1 MEKAK
6 KPLLQIEDKSND
18 SPWKELSQLLR
29 EHLEEQDKELSQLLR
44 EHLEEQDKDNEDL
57 QIHKIR
63 RTKFSTPEGI

>member
-29 EHLEEQDKELSQLLR
+29 EHLEEQDK
-44 EHLEEQDKDNEDL
+44 DNEDL

-63 RTKFSTPEGI
+63 RT

>member
-18 SPWKELSQLLR
+18 SPWKELY
-29 EHLEEQDKELSQLLR
+29 QLLR

>member
-29 EHLEEQDKELSQLLR
+29 EHLEEQDK
-44 EHLEEQDKDNEDL
+44 DNEDL

-63 RTKFSTPEGI
+63 RTKFSAPEGI

>member
-18 SPWKELSQLLR
+18 SPW
-29 EHLEEQDKELSQLLR
+29 KELSQLLR